1 MSHFIHFLEYLQT
14 STTKTYH
21 LNANTSKVP
30 LSDIKK
36 KKPTK
41 MDPFFSSI
49 FFPPAGR
56 EIFSKNHLLTI
67 IMLTDFVSLLYVK
80 FWLGSWLADQI
91 GGGRFLM
98 ARWSDGGGGRVLMAR
113 WSDGWWKAL
122 ELFKTFI
129 IVFLVVVTFFHKYAT
144 DCPFH
149 IECCTKLLK
158 ETRE

>member
-30 LSDIKK
+30 LGDIKK
-36 KKPTK
+36 NKPTK
-41 MDPFFSSI
+41 NGSI
-49 FFPPAGR
+49 LDHNFFPQLVEKSFPK
-56 EIFSKNHLLTI
+56 IHLLTVK
-67 IMLTDFVSLLYVK
+67 MLSELVSLLYVK

-91 GGGRFLM
+91 GDGRSLM
-98 ARWSDGGGGRVLMAR
+98 VRWSDGGGGRVLMAR